1 MWILLLKIAGA
12 AFAAFGVLC
21 AVRLLLS
28 LLRGES
34 VSVAV
39 RVADETARGQL
50 DLLLHEARYVGWGRY
65 PIVLLLDAALLARQ
79 PLTLEELALLSRYG
93 AQPCVLQLEK
103 TEQEE

>member
-12 AFAAFGVLC
+12 AFAVFGVLC

-103 TEQEE
+103 TVQEE